1 MKNWEANFPYN
12 VRFKANLALER
23 GKVLKLPAMRMLSTL
38 ITLIIF
44 PPILPLKILKILK
57 VLKITKVG
65 EVSTLPFH
73 YGKFSS
79 AWRRAS
85 VDFSKHKLGNRL
97 MVQRLQGA

>member
-1 MKNWEANFPYN
+1 MLGRGGRFEKLGSQFHHN

-44 PPILPLKILKILK
+44 PPILPFKILKMIK

-65 EVSTLPFH
+65 EVSILPTYH
-73 YGKFSS
+73 GRRSS
-79 AWRRAS
+79 AWRQAEYRS
-85 VDFSKHKLGNRL
+85 RK
-97 MVQRLQGA
+97 QRSET